1 MSFITYRAF
10 IFWWRLA
17 SFQHK
22 IKINNSISKQLIH
35 DWLITLQYKYLHTS
49 AKRFVTAI
57 NRNNK
62 CLIII
67 YFKTALLLHLCGCS
81 LIWNND
87 FYIRIENSYIVSIIA
102 QMTVL
107 HSYVNPSDQSWH
119 FEFPPSLGTRSI
131 TPHLVNYICIYKI
144 QSFAI
149 YR

>member
-1 MSFITYRAF
+1 MSLITYSAF
-10 IFWWRLA
+10 VFWWGLT

-22 IKINNSISKQLIH
+22 IKINNSISKQFIH

-49 AKRFVTAI
+49 TKRFVTAI
-57 NRNNK
+57 YRNNK

-67 YFKTALLLHLCGCS
+67 YFKTALPLHLCGGS

-107 HSYVNPSDQSWH
+107 HSYVNSSDHSWH
-119 FEFPPSLGTRSI
+119 FKFPSSLGIRSI
-131 TPHLVNYICIYKI
+131 APHLVN
-144 QSFAI
+144 
-149 YR
+149 